1 MTKSRPP
8 PRRSLSQSLS
18 TNSMFFGIPT
28 TVETKGHTEEEHGEH
43 SWRYKV
49 VEFLHTPIVQK
60 TMMALLVTDIL
71 LLFLELFL
79 LATYPHCSI
88 IERDGLSC
96 IATTATNAF
105 ANATD
110 DDAHHDRWLAGDD
123 SHHGGGY
130 DICKAGY
137 DSTGAAA
144 GCDSH
149 KWSSVHTLELYVFSL
164 TVVILSIFFLELT
177 VEMVALT
184 PRVFFCQFWFLLD
197 YVIISISLALEV
209 AFRIKQE
216 DIYQSFV
223 GLLVVVRIWRFVRI
237 GHGIVEVTHEN
248 VHNQG
253 KELLLYVEELEEL
266 LKNNGINLP
275 RSAKHIHEVHHDH
288 AAHLLETI
296 EERAHSKRSSSRDA
310 DISEGDENASS
321 KGDDDE
327 EQQANVGAT
336 PEGETEL

>member
-1 MTKSRPP
+1 MTPRQ
-8 PRRSLSQSLS
+8 RRSSGLI
-18 TNSMFFGIPT
+18 TNSMYFGIPT
-28 TVETKGHTEEEHGEH
+28 SVDTKEHTEEEHGGH

-96 IATTATNAF
+96 IKSDSF
-105 ANATD
+105 ANVTAHAD
-110 DDAHHDRWLAGDD
+110 DDDHHRWLAGD
-123 SHHGGGY
+123 SHHGDGY
-130 DICKAGY
+130 EVCEMGY
-137 DSTGAAA
+137 DSNGVGA

-149 KWSSVHTLELYVFSL
+149 KWSSVHTLELYVFSM

-209 AFRIKQE
+209 AFKIKQE

-248 VHNQG
+248 VSHQG
-253 KELLLYVEELEEL
+253 KELLSYVEELEGL

-275 RSAKHIHEVHHDH
+275 GSAKRIHEAHHDH
-288 AAHLLETI
+288 ATHLLETI
-296 EERAHSKRSSSRDA
+296 EERAHSKSSTRDA
-310 DISEGDENASS
+310 AAS
-321 KGDDDE
+321 KEEGDDDE
-327 EQQANVGAT
+327 AQV
-336 PEGETEL
+336 